1 MRCPEPAAT
10 IMAATVGEADVGAK
24 SDMIKLYHQSGPAC
38 LCLFLML
45 RRTCRYVVLNK
56 GFHRDHSGVYTGL
69 SKAFLRLFLLY
80 AEDHDKHNL
89 TMLIF

>member
-1 MRCPEPAAT
+1 M
-10 IMAATVGEADVGAK
+10 
-24 SDMIKLYHQSGPAC
+24 
-38 LCLFLML
+38 
-45 RRTCRYVVLNK
+45 VLNK

-69 SKAFLRLFLLY
+69 SEAFLRLFLLY